1 MLSER
6 ERKRRA
12 KTRARAKINSWIKSA
27 QDRGIEIGKLEGK
40 REAAKAS
47 ADDLRAQERKANIE
61 LARSLSST
69 LQSIAQAVGGFI
81 GEGGLRP

>member
-6 ERKRRA
+6 ERKRRV

-47 ADDLRAQERKANIE
+47 ADDLRVQERKANIE
-61 LARSLSST
+61 LARSLSSA
-69 LQSIAQAVGGFI
+69 LQSTTQAITTLI